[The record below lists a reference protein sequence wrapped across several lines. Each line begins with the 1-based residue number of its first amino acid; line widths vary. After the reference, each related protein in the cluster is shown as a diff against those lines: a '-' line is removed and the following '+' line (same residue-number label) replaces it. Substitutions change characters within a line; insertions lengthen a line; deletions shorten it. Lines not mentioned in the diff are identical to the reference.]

1 MIRVP
6 RLVALDYCLHQEPD
20 PMVRANLPT
29 PGKVEPR
36 ERDAATESG
45 N

>member
-1 MIRVP
+1 
-6 RLVALDYCLHQEPD
+6 
-20 PMVRANLPT
+20 MVRANLPT

-36 ERDAATESG
+36 ERDAAQKG